1 MALAESSPGAEPAS
15 GAGPT
20 TATRQQLL
28 LLWLAGPDLGSNVI
42 AWSSYDGTTAARE
55 PDSLPEAPPYASA
68 EAAMRDGWRVI
79 GYAPAR
85 PSEVGHESR
94 TAFLL
99 NEVVLERLETAH
111 V

>member
-1 MALAESSPGAEPAS
+1 MPIAETS
-15 GAGPT
+15 
-20 TATRQQLL
+20 TRQRLL
-28 LLWLAGPDLGSNVI
+28 LLWLSGPDLGSNVI
-42 AWSSYDGTTAARE
+42 AWSTYDGTTDSRE
-55 PDSLPEAPPYASA
+55 PDSLPEEPPYASA

-79 GYAPAR
+79 GFAPAR
-85 PSEVGHESR
+85 PSAVGSESR